1 MRVLQIGKYFP
12 PYAGGM
18 ETYLRDLM
26 AALTNRGIESSALV
40 HRSKLSFK
48 TTFETH
54 AADEGQYLVTRAP
67 LWARLV
73 FTPISPTFPC
83 LLRKLI
89 KRDKP
94 DILHLHM
101 PNVSAFWAL
110 LLPSARRRPWVV
122 QWHSDVLASQH
133 SAGLR
138 FFYSLYR
145 PLEKAVLK
153 RAQVIV
159 VSSPPYLASSEP
171 LAPFTEKCVVIP
183 LGLDPAKITP
193 PGPAGQPGESPERQ
207 DDKLR
212 VLALGRLS
220 YYKGFDY
227 LIAALADT
235 NNVALDIVGRG
246 DRETSLKEQARRLGL
261 QDRVRFHGQL
271 PDDQLAVLFQQCDC
285 LCLPSIE
292 RTEAFGLV
300 LLEAMYLARATI
312 ASDVPGS
319 GMGWIV
325 DHQETGLKVP
335 PRDSASLA
343 SALRRLQGNR
353 DKISEF
359 GARGRAKFD
368 HMFHI
373 SKSAAATAGLYAKL
387 LEET

>member
-12 PYAGGM
+12 PHAGGM

-26 AALTNRGIESSALV
+26 AALANRGIDSSALV
-40 HRSKLSFK
+40 HRSGISFRAVH
-48 TTFETH
+48 ETH
-54 AADEGQYLVTRAP
+54 SASEGQYQVTRAP
-67 LWARLV
+67 VWARLI
-73 FTPISPTFPC
+73 FTPISPPFPC

-122 QWHSDVLASQH
+122 QWHSDVLASRH
-133 SAGLR
+133 SPGLR
-138 FFYSLYR
+138 LFYCLYR
-145 PLEKAVLK
+145 PLERAVLK
-153 RAQVIV
+153 RARVIV
-159 VSSPPYLASSEP
+159 VSSPPYLETSEP
-171 LAPFTEKCVVIP
+171 LAPFAEKCVVIP

-193 PGPAGQPGESPERQ
+193 AGDSGENGDSPGHPAGS
-207 DDKLR
+207 LR

-227 LIAALADT
+227 LVAAMADT
-235 NNVALDIVGRG
+235 NNVELDIVGSG
-246 DRETSLKEQARRLGL
+246 DREAALKEQASQLGL
-261 QDRVRFHGQL
+261 RGRVRFHGHL
-271 PDDQLAVLFQQCDC
+271 PDDQLAALFNQCDC

-300 LLEAMYLARATI
+300 LLEAMYLARPTI

-325 DHQETGLKVP
+325 DHEQTGLKVP

-343 SALRRLQGNR
+343 NALRRLQENR
-353 DKISEF
+353 DKIGEF
-359 GARGRAKFD
+359 GALGRVKFD
-368 HMFHI
+368 RMFHI
-373 SKSAAATAGLYAKL
+373 DKSAAATARLYSTL